1 MALDQ
6 VHRMVRRRPIF
17 STPSRRRRMRVGIV
31 VALFLGFVALAWA
44 WAFQRGPSTAG
55 SDLPVLAADPQPTR
69 EKPTNPGGMQ
79 VPDIDPLAFDSGRS
93 PPRVENI
100 LPAPE
105 KPLPQPVAETMATAP
120 VPPSAPAATADS
132 PPAVVAPPQKPVQTT
147 QSDNAAPTKQVAD
160 VSPPSPPQ
168 SNPVIDVVQGPAVVA
183 PPKPKPVV
191 AREEAKPKP
200 MAVAPGGYR
209 LQLASLRSTADARAT
224 EERLRRT
231 YGDVL
236 GAVNFSIVPVNLG
249 DRGTYYRVIAGPMSE
264 GSASHICDSLRG
276 RGAACLL
283 AKP

>member
-31 VALFLGFVALAWA
+31 VGLFLGFVALAWA

-55 SDLPVLAADPQPTR
+55 SDVPVLAADPQPTR
-69 EKPTNPGGMQ
+69 EKPMNAGGMQ

-105 KPLPQPVAETMATAP
+105 KPLPQPIAEAP
-120 VPPSAPAATADS
+120 APPSAPAATAGS
-132 PPAVVAPPQKPVQTT
+132 QPAVSGPPQKPI
-147 QSDNAAPTKQVAD
+147 QSAQADSAAPPLKQVAD
-160 VSPPSPPQ
+160 ASPPPPS
-168 SNPVIDVVQGPAVVA
+168 SNPVLDVVQRPAVA
-183 PPKPKPVV
+183 PPPKPKPAV

-200 MAVAPGGYR
+200 MAVTPGGYR